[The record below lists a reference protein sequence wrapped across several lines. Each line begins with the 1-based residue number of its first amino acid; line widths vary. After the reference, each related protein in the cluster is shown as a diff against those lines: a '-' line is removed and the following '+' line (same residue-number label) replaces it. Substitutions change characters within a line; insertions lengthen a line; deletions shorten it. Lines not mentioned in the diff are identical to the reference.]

1 MVFIID
7 LPKFETAAECEA
19 QQLTPFAESLI
30 YFLEAQELDNHL
42 VESLKKYDFSETK
55 RYAFVHSM

>member
-1 MVFIID
+1 MVFLID

-19 QQLTPFAESLI
+19 QKLTPFAESLI
-30 YFLEAQELDNHL
+30 YFLEAQELDNNL
-42 VESLKKYDFSETK
+42 VKSLRKYDFSKTR